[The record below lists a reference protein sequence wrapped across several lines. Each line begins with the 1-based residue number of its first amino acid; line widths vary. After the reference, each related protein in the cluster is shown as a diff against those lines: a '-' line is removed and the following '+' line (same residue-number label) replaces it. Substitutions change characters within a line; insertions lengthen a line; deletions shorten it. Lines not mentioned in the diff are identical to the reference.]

1 MRVLAVAALAL
12 VFAMPAK
19 AQLTDNGYAN
29 IDWQFNF
36 PLSNHFADKA
46 SGWGMSFEGGYYVTP
61 NIALGAF
68 LAYHSNHEY
77 FGRQTLPVGEG
88 GSIPTSNTRCSSC
101 LSALPDVTP
110 STVAVPSNLTLA

>member
-1 MRVLAVAALAL
+1 MKTIKYLSIRVLAITALAL

-77 FGRQTLPVGEG
+77 FGRQTLPV
-88 GSIPTSNTRCSSC
+88 
-101 LSALPDVTP
+101 
-110 STVAVPSNLTLA
+110 

>member
-1 MRVLAVAALAL
+1 MRVLAIAALAL

-46 SGWGMSFEGGYYVTP
+46 SGWGMSFEVVTTS
-61 NIALGAF
+61 L
-68 LAYHSNHEY
+68 
-77 FGRQTLPVGEG
+77 QTLLSVL
-88 GSIPTSNTRCSSC
+88 SWLIIAITNTS
-101 LSALPDVTP
+101 DVKHFR
-110 STVAVPSNLTLA
+110 